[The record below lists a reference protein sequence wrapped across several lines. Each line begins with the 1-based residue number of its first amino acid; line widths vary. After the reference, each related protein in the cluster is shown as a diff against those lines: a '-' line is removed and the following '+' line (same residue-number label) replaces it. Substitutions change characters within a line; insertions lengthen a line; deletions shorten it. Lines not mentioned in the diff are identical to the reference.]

1 MHDDGPDLGH
11 HWPAGQRCVSV
22 CSGPVARDLPTLPCM
37 GRPRRSLPPS
47 GGQLAVFPLISRW
60 SALGNSV
67 FMLSD
72 TLLALDK
79 FVSPLPYA
87 GLWVLASYY
96 VAQGLIVRGVSRTSN
111 N

>member
-1 MHDDGPDLGH
+1 MCTMTAQVWGITG
-11 HWPAGQRCVSV
+11 
-22 CSGPVARDLPTLPCM
+22 
-37 GRPRRSLPPS
+37 LPPS

-60 SALGNSV
+60 SVLGNSV

-96 VAQGLIVRGVSRTSN
+96 VAQGLMYGGSRGPQIIKMLER
-111 N
+111 